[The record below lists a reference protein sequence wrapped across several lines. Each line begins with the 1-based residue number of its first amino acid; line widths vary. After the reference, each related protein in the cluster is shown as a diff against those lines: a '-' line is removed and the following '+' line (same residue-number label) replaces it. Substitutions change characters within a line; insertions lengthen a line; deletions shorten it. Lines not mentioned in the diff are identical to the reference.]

1 MDMIVRK
8 RFGRYREGD
17 TMKLTASEAGVL
29 VALGI
34 VAEVP
39 PVVPVAALLTPK
51 REYKRRDLAPTV
63 TKDEPKDEP
72 KVEPF
77 PLPPAVTPP
86 AWVEYEQ
93 KPQPTPNQPPTP
105 KKP

>member
-8 RFGRYREGD
+8 RFHRYREGD
-17 TMKLTASEAGVL
+17 TVKLTAAEARTL
-29 VALGI
+29 VALGF

-63 TKDEPKDEP
+63 TKDEPKVEP
-72 KVEPF
+72 VAEPF
-77 PLPPAVTPP
+77 PAPPAT
-86 AWVEYEQ
+86 
-93 KPQPTPNQPPTP
+93 PTPWWD
-105 KKP
+105 KAGSKPAKTKP